1 MLCCKGCEKWWHS
14 CCVNMKGITKE
25 SAENIKDW
33 KCPFCY
39 VSRFTPVAFIKA
51 AFPEFFVSGSVQT
64 DTETIL
70 LIVSL

>member
-14 CCVNMKGITKE
+14 CCVNMKE

-51 AFPEFFVSGSVQT
+51 AFPEFLSVDLYKQ
-64 DTETIL
+64 IL
-70 LIVSL
+70 KLFYLL